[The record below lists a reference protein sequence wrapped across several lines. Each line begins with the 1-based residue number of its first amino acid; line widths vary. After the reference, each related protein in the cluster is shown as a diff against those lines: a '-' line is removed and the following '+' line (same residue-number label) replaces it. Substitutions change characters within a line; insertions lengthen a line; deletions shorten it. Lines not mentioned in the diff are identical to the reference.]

1 LVDGN
6 GSKLLSCLFSLDVLC
21 SYVKTE
27 KFVGVMDRCLRCRHF
42 LGFCREMEEEEEA
55 FFEEVERLE
64 KERGGLKRG

>member
-1 LVDGN
+1 M
-6 GSKLLSCLFSLDVLC
+6 KKPLSCFFLLDVLC

-27 KFVGVMDRCLRCRHF
+27 KFVGVMDRCLKCPHYLR
-42 LGFCREMEEEEEA
+42 FCREMEEEEEA